1 MEISKQEKK
10 RRTNGDGRGEHKKKI
25 AALEA
30 RSKDQELKISSLSS
44 ATQNNNSSIDLP
56 PPPNGNPLQPPTGFT
71 HRGGSR
77 N

>member
-1 MEISKQEKK
+1 MEIRKQEKK
-10 RRTNGDGRGEHKKKI
+10 RKTNGDGRGEHKNKI
-25 AALEA
+25 AALEVII
-30 RSKDQELKISSLSS
+30 KDQELKISLLSS

-56 PPPNGNPLQPPTGFT
+56 PPPNGNPLQPPTGLT